1 MAGVRLWLQSEVLAE
16 VPLER
21 LVLVVESA
29 MVLEEQPAL
38 EADRLEL
45 IPPIRLAPANPK
57 TKNKTKKNQ
66 KKIKSKESQKNKRNF
81 SHRKQSSNFMGRDR
95 YGEIPQYL
103 FVCI

>member
-57 TKNKTKKNQ
+57 TKKQNKK
-66 KKIKSKESQKNKRNF
+66 KSKENQIKRKSKEQKKF
-81 SHRKQSSNFMGRDR
+81 L
-95 YGEIPQYL
+95 P
-103 FVCI
+103 